1 MSQQND
7 YFGYVPSN
15 SRIDWG
21 KMTGDIAD
29 ELTQAYQNRELARQ
43 QLDDIKTA
51 NDNLVSS
58 TEKGKTQV
66 LNDLVLSG
74 VDDARNK
81 TLQWN
86 KDLKSGLLSAR
97 DYKAKMNKLK
107 DNWTIFANNMKQFDT
122 RMQEALKRQQVGEDG
137 KTEGSTVEAAIN
149 EQIAALGDLRNKKIT
164 IDENTGTVYMG
175 AVNPDTGVYD
185 PNTLIDATSIGNVTN
200 TYDNRLDLISA
211 VDPYVKLVKAW
222 KEETPNGTIT
232 DARRNPAIANSINN
246 FKSGLLSNNRAATSV
261 LLDNADLGYDTYFNE
276 DQLNQKV
283 SQKLEAE
290 IRSISEMPAYS
301 SQEIIDKVEKY
312 KQKNKK
318 ATDEDLEKY
327 KVKLE
332 NQSMEPL
339 TDEEVADL
347 EQDIRSKMIL
357 IQLDENGIYQPTLN
371 SDQIKDADAVIEDL
385 IYTGIPR
392 TVTLPTTTKS
402 STGTGGKGGKGTGT
416 GDGGGF
422 GLYKSIYDGF
432 NKAIQVSDN
441 SNMGDLNALMKES
454 FRRGGYEFQRGPNGI
469 YVVKITPIK
478 DAFGK
483 VTYETNQE
491 AGPFNMDNMNNL
503 ANYFGFAYGT
513 GTKSNTAQEEYEAQ
527 KAAYEK
533 AMGIID
539 KFNGQERTGK

>member
-29 ELTQAYQNRELARQ
+29 ELTQAYQSRELARQ

-58 TEKGKTQV
+58 TEKGKTQAI
-66 LNDLVLSG
+66 NDLVLSG

-86 KDLKSGLLSAR
+86 KDLKAGLLSAR

-137 KTEGSTVEAAIN
+137 KTEGSTVDAAIN

-175 AVNPDTGVYD
+175 AVNPETGVYD
-185 PNTLIDATSIGNVTN
+185 PNTLIDATSIGNVAN
-200 TYDNRLDLISA
+200 QYDNRLDLVSA

-232 DARRNPAIANSINN
+232 DARRNPAIANSISN
-246 FKSGLLSNNRAATSV
+246 FKSGLLSNNRAAASV

-276 DQLNQKV
+276 DQLNKKV

-290 IRSISEMPAYS
+290 IRSRSEMPAYS

-318 ATDEDLEKY
+318 ATAEDLERY
-327 KVKLE
+327 KAKLE
-332 NQSMEPL
+332 NQFMEPL

-371 SDQIKDADAVIEDL
+371 PDQIKDADAVIENL

-402 STGTGGKGGKGTGT
+402 STGTGGKRGKGTGT
-416 GDGGGF
+416 GADGGF
-422 GLYKSIYDGF
+422 GLYKSIFDGF
-432 NKAIQVSDN
+432 NKAIEVSDN

-454 FRRGGYEFQRGPNGI
+454 FRKSGYEFQRGPNGI
-469 YVVKITPIK
+469 YVVKITPTK
-478 DAFGK
+478 DIYGK
-483 VTYETNQE
+483 VTYETTQE

-533 AMGIID
+533 AMGGGYQFD
-539 KFNGQERTGK
+539 GQ